1 MDCCLTLQSKKATDR
16 SSASFDRLMFLA
28 EAHRIVAPAIVIIGE
43 VAAYGIAEVED
54 NRHTPSKY
62 TKP

>member
-1 MDCCLTLQSKKATDR
+1 
-16 SSASFDRLMFLA
+16 MFLA